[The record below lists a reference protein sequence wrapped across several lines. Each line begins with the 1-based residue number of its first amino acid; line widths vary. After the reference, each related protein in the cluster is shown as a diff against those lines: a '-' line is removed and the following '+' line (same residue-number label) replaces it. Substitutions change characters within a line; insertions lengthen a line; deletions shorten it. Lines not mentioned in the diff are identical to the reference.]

1 MNSRLL
7 GLGEVRRILLLL
19 TSVTVNTPRGLVLM
33 RYRWFVDSRETV
45 RLRLR
50 RTQFMVEFERIYG
63 DRVNL
68 FGAILGRISRPNKLP
83 LYGIRLYTSEHERRT
98 KYGAI

>member
-1 MNSRLL
+1 
-7 GLGEVRRILLLL
+7 
-19 TSVTVNTPRGLVLM
+19 
-33 RYRWFVDSRETV
+33 
-45 RLRLR
+45 
-50 RTQFMVEFERIYG
+50 MVEFERIYG